1 MATEAAKRIH
11 KGLSDQRSKALLK
24 AMARVQLNRANP
36 DLYALL
42 VIKLTFIER
51 KLDFVLSEMKASNEA
66 RANDNLASDDAA
78 SDASK
83 RKGLLIIGG
92 LLLAAVLL
100 L

>member
-11 KGLSDQRSKALLK
+11 EGLGDQRSQALLK
-24 AMARVQLNRANP
+24 AMAREQLERAKP

-42 VIKLTFIER
+42 VIRLTSIEQ
-51 KLDFVLSEMKASNEA
+51 KLDFVLSEMKASNEP
-66 RANDNLASDDAA
+66 RANDNVESDNAA
-78 SDASK
+78 REASK